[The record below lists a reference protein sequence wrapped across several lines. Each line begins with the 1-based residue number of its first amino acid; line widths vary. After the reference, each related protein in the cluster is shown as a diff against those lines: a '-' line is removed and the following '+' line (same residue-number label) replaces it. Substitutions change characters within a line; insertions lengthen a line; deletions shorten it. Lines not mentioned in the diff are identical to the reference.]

1 MCATPQISLN
11 FAPISGKKVEA
22 DFEGG
27 NVTSDGGVLF
37 LRAVEKGVGVIR
49 RLVEAIHDRRD
60 ARYVDHALEDLVR
73 QRVFQI
79 AQGYEDANDC
89 NELRSDP
96 GFKAACDRWPLS
108 GEDLASQ
115 PTMTRLENGV
125 SRSDLYRMAQALV
138 DTFLASYKGDSHPS
152 YLQKDLS
159 G

>member
-37 LRAVEKGVGVIR
+37 LRAVAKGVGVIR

-115 PTMTRLENGV
+115 PTMTRLENV
-125 SRSDLYRMAQALV
+125 
-138 DTFLASYKGDSHPS
+138 
-152 YLQKDLS
+152 
-159 G
+159 